1 MKYLTCRHDI
11 RFSTHPSVVMLS
23 YIFLAQIEIQDIINI
38 VEGIRYQLA
47 PEEIQKLLTVA
58 DFS

>member
-1 MKYLTCRHDI
+1 
-11 RFSTHPSVVMLS
+11 MLS